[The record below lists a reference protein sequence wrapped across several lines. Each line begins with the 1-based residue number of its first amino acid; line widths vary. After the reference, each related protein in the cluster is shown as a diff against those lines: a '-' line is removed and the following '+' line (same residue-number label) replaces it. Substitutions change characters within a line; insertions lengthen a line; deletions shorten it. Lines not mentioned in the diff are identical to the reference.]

1 MNPVHYK
8 VMLLCLANSCNPKGI
23 SCSWLK
29 TPESHKPLLGNIGL
43 WSAGLLCFTSNIS
56 HISSSHI
63 PVFLSLSLLLVHFFF
78 KWSQSKMEWKSLL
91 IVKKKVVSS
100 CQCWTAVCESWPLP
114 WHNEWGVIFSGANTK
129 VASLNTFYFFSDI
142 ITQETCS
149 QPDCLN

>member
-23 SCSWLK
+23 RFSWSK
-29 TPESHKPLLGNIGL
+29 TPESHKPRLGKH
-43 WSAGLLCFTSNIS
+43 CC
-56 HISSSHI
+56 SSLFLFL
-63 PVFLSLSLLLVHFFF
+63 FLSHLLSNSCLSISLLLVHFFF

-91 IVKKKVVSS
+91 IVKKKVLSS